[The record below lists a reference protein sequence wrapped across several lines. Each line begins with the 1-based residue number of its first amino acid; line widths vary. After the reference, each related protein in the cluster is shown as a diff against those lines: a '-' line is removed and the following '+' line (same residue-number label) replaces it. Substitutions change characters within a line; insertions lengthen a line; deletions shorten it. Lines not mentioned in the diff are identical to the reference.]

1 MTKVR
6 GVFEHQ
12 PGVWWIQYFAE
23 GKRHREKVGRKS
35 DAIKLY
41 QTRKS
46 AIHAGIKLPTLR
58 NHATLL
64 SELIADVLKFVSEH
78 KSVPSYHSRGKIVSD
93 ALGARVAESLTP
105 QELDEW
111 LRIHCQTPATA
122 NRYRAFLSLCY
133 REGIANKK
141 VKTNPARLV
150 RRRREPRGRMRF
162 LSRDEYDKLC
172 VVIQGRF
179 PLRLAEFVVS
189 VHTGMRLSE
198 QYRATWSQ
206 FHAGKR
212 VIELCDTKNAEPR
225 TVYLNQVAFDA
236 IMSVKPKKADNGAPI
251 FPHLDKS
258 FDNGGWFDPCVQVAG
273 VDNYTWHNNRHTFGS
288 WLAMAG
294 ASIKEI
300 QEAGGWKSIQMAARY
315 MHLSPAHTS
324 AVVDRLVG

>member
-1 MTKVR
+1 MAKIR
-6 GVFEHQ
+6 GVFERQ

-41 QTRKS
+41 QIRK
-46 AIHAGIKLPTLR
+46 ADAHAGRKLPTLR
-58 NHATLL
+58 TRATPL
-64 SELIADVLKFVSEH
+64 SELIVDALKFASDH
-78 KSVPSYHSRGKIVSD
+78 KSAFSYRSRGKIVSES
-93 ALGARVAESLTP
+93 LGARAAESLTP
-105 QELDEW
+105 QEIDEW
-111 LRIHCQTPATA
+111 LRVRCKTPATA

-133 REGIANKK
+133 REGIVNKK

-162 LSRDEYDKLC
+162 LSRDEYDTLHAEIKR
-172 VVIQGRF
+172 RF
-179 PLRLAEFVVS
+179 SAHLAEFVVS

-198 QYRATWSQ
+198 QYRATWAQ

-212 VIELCDTKNAEPR
+212 VIELWDTKNGELR
-225 TVYLNQVAFDA
+225 TVYLNELAFTA
-236 IMSVKPKKADNGAPI
+236 ILSVRPTKEEKAARI
-251 FPHLDKS
+251 FPHTDKS
-258 FDNGGWFDPCVQVAG
+258 FDNGWWFDPCVARAG
-273 VDNYTWHNNRHTFGS
+273 VDSYTWHNNRHTFGS

-300 QEAGGWKSIQMAARY
+300 QEAGGWKSITMAARY

-324 AVVDRLVG
+324 SVVDRLVG